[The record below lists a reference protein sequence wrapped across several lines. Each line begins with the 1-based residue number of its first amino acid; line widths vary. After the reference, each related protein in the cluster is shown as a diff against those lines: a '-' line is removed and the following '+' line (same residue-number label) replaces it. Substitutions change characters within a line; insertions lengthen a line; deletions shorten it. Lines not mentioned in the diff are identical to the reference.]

1 MNPSKSILLTVFLFC
16 LLLMPPVQAKTLLYV
31 PADER
36 PVSLE
41 YVADT
46 VKAAKLD
53 ILTPPVEDLASR
65 NRGGDNSQL
74 WQWVLDNC
82 KQADAIVLSA
92 DTMIYGGLVDSR
104 THHLFNYELKL
115 RMDNFRKLKEL
126 NPTARIYVFSTIMR
140 TPKMSAGGVEPPYY
154 ETYGNDIFQL
164 TALQDKEEVQGL
176 TGEEQKRLKEV
187 RELIPRDDLND
198 WFDRRNKNFRMN
210 TELVDMTRNNLF
222 SYLILGRDDTAPFS
236 QSHKEGRALT
246 KIAADLPASKFG
258 TFPGADQLGM
268 VLVTRA
274 INDLETRIPIVE
286 VRYALGTGPDTIPT
300 YEDQPVGKTINAH
313 IVAAGGIV
321 MASPQRPD
329 LVLEVNT
336 PVNGVTL
343 EADSFSNLAITTP
356 GMHRFVDEIQSY
368 LNAGKKVAIA
378 DISFGNGADN
388 SLMHELSG
396 RHLLERFSS
405 YSGWNTASNTI
416 GYAVGQGMLARDM
429 TDQQRRNLL
438 AVRYLDDWAYQ
449 ANVRSQV
456 DNEVLYPQGGNL
468 MYLNQLTPLLTTET
482 EKRIRAFAQANI
494 DWISPDRIHVSFPWN
509 RMFEVGI
516 AVDPQQ

>member
-1 MNPSKSILLTVFLFC
+1 MNHSKSILLAAFLFC
-16 LLLMPPVQAKTLLYV
+16 LLLMPTVQAKTLLYV
-31 PADER
+31 PADDR

-53 ILTPPVEDLASR
+53 IMTPPTADLASR
-65 NRGGDNSQL
+65 NRGGDSYQL

-82 KQADAIVLSA
+82 KQADAIILSA

-104 THHLFNYELKL
+104 THHLFNYELKA

-154 ETYGNDIFQL
+154 ETYGENIFQL

-198 WFDRRNKNFRMN
+198 WLDRRSKNFRMN
-210 TELVDMTRNNLF
+210 TELIDMTRNNIF
-222 SYLILGRDDTAPFS
+222 SYLIIGRDDTAPFS

-246 KIAADLPASKFG
+246 KSASDLPASKFG

-286 VRYALGTGPDTIPT
+286 VHYALGSGSDTIPT
-300 YEDQPVGKTINAH
+300 YEDQPVGKTIIAH

-321 MASPQRPD
+321 MLSPQRPD
-329 LVLEVNT
+329 LVLVVNT

-343 EADSFSNLAITTP
+343 EADSFSNLPISTP
-356 GMHRFVDEIQSY
+356 GMHRFADEIQSY
-368 LNAGKKVAIA
+368 LNTGKKIAIA
-378 DISFGNGADN
+378 DIAFGNGADN
-388 SLMHELSG
+388 SLLHELAG
-396 RHLLERFSS
+396 RHLLEKFSS

-429 TDQQRRNLL
+429 SDQKRRNLL
-438 AVRYLDDWAYQ
+438 AVRYLDDWSYQ
-449 ANVRSQV
+449 ANIRSQV
-456 DNEVLYPQGGNL
+456 DSEVLYPQGGSL
-468 MYLNQLTPLLTTET
+468 VYLNQLTPLLTAET
-482 EKRIRAFAQANI
+482 EKRIRSFTKANI
-494 DWISPDRIHVSFPWN
+494 DWLSPERIHVSFPWN
-509 RMFEVGI
+509 RMFEVRI
-516 AVDPQQ
+516 AVDPQP